1 MKGNAL
7 VSVHR
12 LLLKTIGDS
21 HQTLVG
27 FQHNTDSS
35 FLSQLCPFRQ
45 KQTVSPPP
53 PKKEG
58 AHANTSLSFPDLNVW
73 ATVSYSFISPLIAQP
88 VPPPT
93 CLSGSLDIS
102 HEGWKSPCLNYGE
115 SLSDCEGHW
124 SFQPSSENTGSAGVK
139 IPAAPL
145 ALTWLSNWAWAGG
158 SFLKTNSSSEQ
169 WNT

>member
-12 LLLKTIGDS
+12 SLLKTIGDS
-21 HQTLVG
+21 HLTLVG
-27 FQHNTDSS
+27 FQHNTDTS

-45 KQTVSPPP
+45 NQTVSPPP
-53 PKKEG
+53 QKKEG
-58 AHANTSLSFPDLNVW
+58 PGANTSLSFPDLNVW
-73 ATVSYSFISPLIAQP
+73 ASACYSFISPLIAQQ

-115 SLSDCEGHW
+115 SLSDGKGHW
-124 SFQPSSENTGSAGVK
+124 SFQPSSENTGYSRCEDSSRTARSHVTIK
-139 IPAAPL
+139 
-145 ALTWLSNWAWAGG
+145 LSVGG
-158 SFLKTNSSSEQ
+158 RILP
-169 WNT
+169 